1 MFALSLFGYFFMRKM
16 YLFISYE
23 IEKLKCYVKFIRE
36 KSTVAKH
43 KQEIGLTKRLPKESK
58 HFSN

>member
-1 MFALSLFGYFFMRKM
+1 MRKM